1 MAEKSTNEL
10 TIIDDIKNELAVT
23 DGKEFQVPMSKV
35 FGRGLM
41 NKTDSFGGLT
51 LHENAQRVDLAFQNT
66 ADLQKIWNHSHTQWT
81 WKHINLSY
89 HSPWK
94 NMRQIAAEMIRKKQA
109 LNEAKW
115 KNVKNEIKIRK
126 LQEKLEEGNLNK
138 WQEIETE
145 IEIAK
150 IREGLAEGMQ
160 YIEGAMKDALALNEM
175 YEQLKSKI
183 ANFSEYD
190 VEKAESKSHLK
201 RSIVQCIRDV
211 RMTGGITKGE
221 QEYLEQIGVNPSKMT
236 HVLRDFVKAETE
248 SDSWDTDMLYDFV
261 DDLVDDLIDNH
272 KVDVKRMAAMGFD
285 NDPIEEHTYNKR
297 VAGFGVDGE

>member
-1 MAEKSTNEL
+1 MTENSNNEL

-23 DGKEFQVPMSKV
+23 DGKEYQIPMAKV

-51 LHENAQRVDLAFQNT
+51 LRENAERVDLAFQNT

-94 NMRQIAAEMIRKKQA
+94 NMRQIAAEVIRKKQA

-115 KNVKNEIKIRK
+115 KNVKNEIKLRK
-126 LQEKLEEGNLNK
+126 LQEKLDEGNLNK
-138 WQEIETE
+138 WQEMETM

-160 YIEGAMKDALALNEM
+160 YIEGAMKDVLALNEM
-175 YEQLKSKI
+175 YEQLKKKV

-211 RMTGGITKGE
+211 RMAGSITKGE
-221 QEYLEQIGVNPSKMT
+221 QEYLEQIGVNPSKMNRI
-236 HVLRDFVKAETE
+236 LREFVQAETE
-248 SDSWDTDMLYDFV
+248 SDSWDTDMLYNFV
-261 DDLVDDLIDNH
+261 DDIVNDLIDNH

-285 NDPIEEHTYNKR
+285 NDPIEEHTYSTK
-297 VAGFGVDGE
+297 VAELGVDG